1 MATAAVATATVA
13 TVAAASAASITVEPT
28 RSAVWSQ
35 RFFFYAET
43 AEYLSL
49 ARAAYDIT
57 RSEHKTILFLCIYCV
72 LFIIR

>member
-1 MATAAVATATVA
+1 MATAAVATA

-28 RSAVWSQ
+28 RSAVVWSQ

-57 RSEHKTILFLCIYCV
+57 RSEHKTILFFMYLLCIIYY
-72 LFIIR
+72 